1 MGGILVS
8 PDEVVTKVTAI
19 LDGTSEE
26 VHHG

>member
-8 PDEVVTKVTAI
+8 PDEVIDKVNAI
-19 LDGTSEE
+19 LDGNSEE